1 MAASYDA
8 LAACLMGDPGGA
20 VRQISRAVHA
30 AEAAGEP
37 YLVAFVHSFHARLAV
52 LGRDREVAWA
62 AATRATDVAEKQAFP
77 LLVAHAAIPLGWA
90 QAGQGE
96 PEAGLATIE
105 RGLAALHDS
114 GQRILTPFHQG
125 LRAEVVF
132 ALGDPQ
138 TALALL
144 DEALAESAARG
155 GGFETPGLHQ
165 SRGRTLEALG
175 RNEEAWAAQKAA
187 ATLAHEQGARVPNLG
202 GSVAGG

>member
-144 DEALAESAARG
+144 DEAWPSPPLAAAALKHPAYTSRAAGRWRRSAATRR
-155 GGFETPGLHQ
+155 
-165 SRGRTLEALG
+165 RGRRRKPRPPSRTSRAPG
-175 RNEEAWAAQKAA
+175 CR
-187 ATLAHEQGARVPNLG
+187 T
-202 GSVAGG
+202 